1 MSNKM
6 KQYEDQNWEEWD
18 NGTYGTSAEHAQI
31 STAIDEE
38 SLNESLALQS
48 INIRMPKDLL
58 DDLKRIATI
67 NGIGYQPLMK
77 QVLQRF
83 VTCEM
88 KQMLR
93 DAADREA
100 ARQQIDADLLQNEPG
115 KSRAKKRA

>member
-1 MSNKM
+1 MTNQI
-6 KQYEDQNWEEWD
+6 KQYEDKDWEEWD

-93 DAADREA
+93 DAADREV
-100 ARQQIDADLLQNEPG
+100 ARKKIDAELSQDEPG
-115 KSRAKKRA
+115 KTRTKKRA